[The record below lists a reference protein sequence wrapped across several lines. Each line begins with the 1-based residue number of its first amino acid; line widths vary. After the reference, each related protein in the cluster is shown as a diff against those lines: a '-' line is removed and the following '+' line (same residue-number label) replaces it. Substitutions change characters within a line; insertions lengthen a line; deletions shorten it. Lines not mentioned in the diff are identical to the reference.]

1 MLKVNSAIR
10 RVFLLL
16 IAFYPWVNVV
26 LRKVPGLANVWDD
39 LLILLFLAY
48 AVVVCGKRIRQLVYL
63 PSFAFAL
70 LFASVSMVG
79 FVLNDYMFL
88 AFSDQFRLFLEP
100 FAIFIAVYLIKPE
113 KREIDFYLKSFVLSS
128 VFLAL
133 HGIYQYIVKVPTP
146 AAWVDADLEAT
157 AIYTRAFSVV
167 DSPNRLASY
176 LILALPISLIYLFDA
191 KRAARKIVPIIA
203 FSIMTLGLFLTFSR
217 GGWIGG
223 FGGLFLG
230 FCFIKPLISLLLV
243 VLVCFVVVTVPL
255 LRLRILS
262 LFSPIYLN
270 KSLTTGLGRLFKW
283 KYATMNGM
291 EHPLFGSGLGT
302 FGSVSASK
310 YGISFLL
317 DGTYVSVFAETGF
330 MGLLTFSLW
339 FFYGIVNLFVNYLKT
354 KQVTFLFLGAALVGF
369 LAHNVIESHLTV
381 WGLTTNFWA
390 ITAIGEVLDTD

>member
-191 KRAARKIVPIIA
+191 KRAARR
-203 FSIMTLGLFLTFSR
+203 SYRS
-217 GGWIGG
+217 
-223 FGGLFLG
+223 
-230 FCFIKPLISLLLV
+230 
-243 VLVCFVVVTVPL
+243 
-255 LRLRILS
+255 
-262 LFSPIYLN
+262 
-270 KSLTTGLGRLFKW
+270 
-283 KYATMNGM
+283 
-291 EHPLFGSGLGT
+291 
-302 FGSVSASK
+302 
-310 YGISFLL
+310 
-317 DGTYVSVFAETGF
+317 
-330 MGLLTFSLW
+330 
-339 FFYGIVNLFVNYLKT
+339 
-354 KQVTFLFLGAALVGF
+354 
-369 LAHNVIESHLTV
+369 
-381 WGLTTNFWA
+381 
-390 ITAIGEVLDTD
+390 